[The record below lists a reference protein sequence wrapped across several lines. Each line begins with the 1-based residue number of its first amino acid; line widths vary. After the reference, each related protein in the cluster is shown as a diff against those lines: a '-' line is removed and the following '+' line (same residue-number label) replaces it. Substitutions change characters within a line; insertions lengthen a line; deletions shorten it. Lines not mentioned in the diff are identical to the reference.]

1 MLQKWHLC
9 FLSLQQNK
17 KQDVYEKN
25 SQSGKGD
32 NKGRNMPFA
41 RGQDVGDKGLLLK
54 RNTAALA
61 FGGGCGVVFA
71 AEWADHGIPPL

>member
-1 MLQKWHLC
+1 MRKIPRA
-9 FLSLQQNK
+9 
-17 KQDVYEKN
+17 ERAII
-25 SQSGKGD
+25 KGEIC
-32 NKGRNMPFA
+32 RL
-41 RGQDVGDKGLLLK
+41 RGGKGLLLK